1 MKNNYTRCMCQSL
14 VAFLVGLLSICSS
27 VALSDSG
34 LIKKRDADND
44 GVIDQVAEFDSQG
57 RLVSLAVD
65 DNHDGVMDTFQYY
78 VHGEL
83 VRLEKDMD
91 AKPGIDMR
99 TYFKDGRKIRQER
112 LDDQGTIYQEID
124 LDAAGK
130 PFEIREDTNAD
141 QKIDTVYHIE
151 KGQVARIV
159 HDPDGDGANNVLELY
174 QNGVL
179 VERRNDPNGDGMLEE
194 RLFFHADGSLA
205 RRQADTDQNGNLD
218 MLEIYRNGLTHMQQW
233 DQDQDEQYEKV
244 AFFEKGD
251 IIRVEED
258 SDLDGIRETA
268 VVYRNGKP
276 FVQSVDAN
284 QDGKEELKIFYN
296 TGGQIERIEKDVSMD
311 GRMDVFQ
318 FYKDNRLVSIEKDT
332 NADREIDTKI
342 WYETD
347 RIKSVLRDLDYD
359 GRFETTHWYNRPPWT
374 RVTEL
379 DTDGSGNVH
388 VRSYFIQDILR
399 RRETLEKSGDRVEF
413 RENFNEKGF
422 PVNSLE
428 DSDADGRW
436 DMTWYF
442 DDRGRFQRA
451 EKDSDADDHVD
462 TWYHYEDERLSRVSE
477 DTNGDGRPDV
487 WEEYDTSEIMTQRKK
502 DLDFDGVADIEE
514 RF

>member
-1 MKNNYTRCMCQSL
+1 MKT
-14 VAFLVGLLSICSS
+14 VGQNT
-27 VALSDSG
+27 A
-34 LIKKRDADND
+34 
-44 GVIDQVAEFDSQG
+44 
-57 RLVSLAVD
+57 
-65 DNHDGVMDTFQYY
+65 
-78 VHGEL
+78 
-83 VRLEKDMD
+83 
-91 AKPGIDMR
+91 
-99 TYFKDGRKIRQER
+99 
-112 LDDQGTIYQEID
+112 
-124 LDAAGK
+124 
-130 PFEIREDTNAD
+130 AD
-141 QKIDTVYHIE
+141 QKH
-151 KGQVARIV
+151 
-159 HDPDGDGANNVLELY
+159 GDGANNVLELY
-174 QNGVL
+174 ENGVL

-284 QDGKEELKIFYN
+284 QDGKEELKIFYD

-311 GRMDVFQ
+311 GRMDAFQ